1 MTKTLS
7 HSAATRCIAMITA
20 IGVLSASISSCSN
33 MSDSAL
39 TQTQGAAAGALG
51 GAAVGALIGYLVKK
65 DSKGTLIGAG
75 IGAGVG
81 LFAGYF
87 YGYKVARDKEAYA
100 TQEDYLMANIAAL
113 DSQITS
119 AKNYNSQLNLSISL
133 LKSTKSKLTAQQQA
147 SMKKE
152 CDHNL
157 SMIDQNIKQAELA
170 SQSADGD
177 SAAKLRDKIKKL
189 KAERN
194 KLSQAAADLNNYT

>member
-1 MTKTLS
+1 MKNTLS
-7 HSAATRCIAMITA
+7 HSAATRCIAIITA
-20 IGVLSASISSCSN
+20 MGVFSTSISSCSN

-39 TQTQGAAAGALG
+39 TQTQGAAAGALS
-51 GAAVGALIGYLVKK
+51 GAAVGALIGYLAKK
-65 DSKGTLIGAG
+65 DSKGALIGAG

-119 AKNYNSQLNLSISL
+119 AKNYNSQLQLSISL
-133 LKSTKSKLTAQQQA
+133 LKSTKSKLTATQQA
-147 SMKKE
+147 NMKKE

-157 SMIDQNIKQAELA
+157 SMIDQNIRQAELA
-170 SQSADGD
+170 SQSTDAD

-189 KAERN
+189 KVERN